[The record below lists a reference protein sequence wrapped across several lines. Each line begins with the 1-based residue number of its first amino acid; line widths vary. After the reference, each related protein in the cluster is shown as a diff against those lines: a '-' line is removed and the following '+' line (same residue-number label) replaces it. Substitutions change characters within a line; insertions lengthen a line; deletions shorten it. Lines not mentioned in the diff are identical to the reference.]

1 MDIKVSQIEVKVYLL
16 KDITIQDSLQEI
28 SKLIDK
34 GFYLTEDYPK
44 FHEKNDFKNYSF
56 NSLWPIEPSKIY
68 KEGKIYTFIIRTV
81 DENLAMFF
89 EKTLSNLYT
98 ESIKVLTTHKKIL
111 IRKHINK
118 LYSITPVIAKFD
130 TGYWRNNTDISIF
143 EKRLKDNLIKKYNS
157 YYNTTINEDFDLFNL
172 ITFQNKKPI
181 SSSYKNIHIL
191 GDKISMEVCENSSA
205 QDLAFFAMGSGLL
218 EMNPRGYGYVNAKWL

>member
-1 MDIKVSQIEVKVYLL
+1 MDIKVSQIEVKVYVL

-28 SKLIDK
+28 SKLIDPV
-34 GFYLTEDYPK
+34 FCRTENYSK
-44 FHEKNDFKNYSF
+44 FHEKNIFKNYSF
-56 NSLWPIEPSKIY
+56 NSLWPIETSKIY
-68 KEGKIYTFIIRTV
+68 SEGKIYTFIIRTV
-81 DENLAMFF
+81 DENLAILF
-89 EKTLSNLYT
+89 EKALSNQYT
-98 ESIKVLTTHKKIL
+98 ESIKVLTTRKKSL
-111 IRKHINK
+111 IKKHIDE

-157 YYNTTINEDFDLFNL
+157 YYNTTLNEDFDLFNL

-181 SSSYKNIHIL
+181 SSNYKNIHIL
-191 GDKISMEVCENSSA
+191 GDKISIKICENPSA
-205 QDLAFFAMGSGLL
+205 QNLAFFAMGSGLL